1 MTKPLSPE
9 EYAEPRCL
17 LGDERWGSSPAVI
30 PVPQGR
36 IIEKLDEYLARR
48 DYESAEKHLLYWLE
62 EARRGRDERGRLLI
76 CNELVGHYRKNGKR
90 EEALRFAEE
99 ALGLVKALG
108 YEGSVTGG
116 TARVNAATAYSA
128 FGESGKALELFRL
141 ARQDYAEGRAEP
153 ALLGGLYNNMALA
166 CKDQGLYEEAFAL
179 FRQALDTMGRVPG
192 SRPEQAVTCLNMAD
206 AVSARDGQEAGES
219 EIFSL
224 VDRAW
229 ELVQDKATPRNG
241 YYAFV
246 CEKCAPSF
254 SYYGYFLAAKELT
267 EEAERIYAGSGTE
280 PGVF

>member
-9 EYAEPRCL
+9 DYAEPRCL

-206 AVSARDGQEAGES
+206 TVAQRDGLEAGMEDIR
-219 EIFSL
+219 EL
-224 VDRAW
+224 LRRA
-229 ELVQDKATPRNG
+229 LGLLQDGEAPRDG

-246 CEKCAPSF
+246 CEKCAPGF
-254 SYYGYFLAAKELT
+254 AGYGMTAEAAELQRIA
-267 EEAERIYAGSGTE
+267 EEIYARA
-280 PGVF
+280 